1 MSLRPGDTDE
11 MRKALERIRASPGGG
26 RAARFA
32 KVARAVFDEIESLR
46 SERYTLIDICDALAS
61 EGCLPEGSN
70 PGSLSKALCRERKR
84 RDSRPHGAP
93 CVRKPAKDAY
103 PGERPQSG
111 ANRET
116 ADDVQ
121 QGGTE
126 RAASGTRLKPG
137 NRFEIE
143 PIDLEGLPEL

>member
-1 MSLRPGDTDE
+1 MSPRPGDTDG

-93 CVRKPAKDAY
+93 CVRKPAKGAY